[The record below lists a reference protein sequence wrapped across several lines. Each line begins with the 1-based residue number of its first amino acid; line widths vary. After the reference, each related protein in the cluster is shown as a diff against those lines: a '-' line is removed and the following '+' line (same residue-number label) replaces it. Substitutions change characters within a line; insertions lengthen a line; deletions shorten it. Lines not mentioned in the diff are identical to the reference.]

1 MSSEKLASGSSQLKG
16 NLGGGW
22 NLLSGSSG
30 EYTDLG
36 IARKFGG
43 AAAAYSLR
51 DIGAMNSRVVKV
63 RRPRDNATD
72 DFSASAIES
81 GGVEQFV
88 IGQDILDLYNNAA
101 HFPGGSTNN
110 YFNTSITLSG
120 AFTISFDVV
129 FTADAFH
136 TNDTRIFQD
145 TNGDDLLT
153 FTKANECK
161 FRVASG
167 VRVFSA
173 LSTPLELYRKY
184 SMIFAR
190 DGSGNYTLTIDGA
203 AVATKTSSDTDDF
216 TINRIGFRTTGAL
229 LNININSGEHIFA
242 GDGADNSNW
251 LDTGSGTAANA
262 TKVGTVNAFT
272 GQNINGF
279 VDTWYDQSG
288 NGKNATQTSASLQ
301 PLIISDG
308 AFTGVFMQE
317 IVGGSEPNARNLVI
331 DDIQTTDLGNNF
343 GLIWVGKV
351 DDAYTTTQLATLIG
365 ANRNVPTLNQGTI
378 GLNVTLSSDSFSL
391 NNETSGSAT
400 VNSGAPT
407 ISYTPGDR
415 ISVAGTCVGPDGDGD
430 HTLKAYANNA
440 TPVSNND
447 TLVLT
452 DSADDL
458 RIMASNFGN
467 TVRRDRSAIGK
478 VDEVIIFDSDIES
491 DIADIRQEINN
502 YYTIY

>member
-1 MSSEKLASGSSQLKG
+1 MAVSCNSS
-16 NLGGGW
+16 N
-22 NLLSGSSG
+22 
-30 EYTDLG
+30 
-36 IARKFGG
+36 
-43 AAAAYSLR
+43 
-51 DIGAMNSRVVKV
+51 
-63 RRPRDNATD
+63 
-72 DFSASAIES
+72 
-81 GGVEQFV
+81 
-88 IGQDILDLYNNAA
+88 
-101 HFPGGSTNN
+101 
-110 YFNTSITLSG
+110 
-120 AFTISFDVV
+120 
-129 FTADAFH
+129 
-136 TNDTRIFQD
+136 
-145 TNGDDLLT
+145 
-153 FTKANECK
+153 
-161 FRVASG
+161 
-167 VRVFSA
+167 
-173 LSTPLELYRKY
+173 
-184 SMIFAR
+184 
-190 DGSGNYTLTIDGA
+190 
-203 AVATKTSSDTDDF
+203 DF
-216 TINRIGFRTTGAL
+216 TITVDGAL
-229 LNININSGEHIFA
+229 LATNSSSDSGDLHIDRLAIKLQGSLQNFNVNSGTHIYV
-242 GDGADNSNW
+242 GDGAENANW
-251 LDTGSGTAANA
+251 VDTGSGTTNSA
-262 TKVGTVNAFT
+262 TKQGSPVAFT
-272 GQNINGF
+272 GQGIDAF

-288 NGKNATQTSASLQ
+288 NGKDATQTSASLQ

-351 DDAYTTTQLATLIG
+351 DDAYTTSQLATLIG

-407 ISYTPGDR
+407 NSYTPGDR

-458 RIMASNFGN
+458 RIMASNFSN

-478 VDEVIIFDSDIES
+478 VDEVIIFDSNIES
-491 DIADIRQEINN
+491 DIDDIRQEINN